1 MKLVRTMDRA
11 EERAGLE
18 DVGEQALMR
27 GLATAFP
34 FVRLGLSRSGIG
46 RRSDDRPHSSVG
58 NSPCRGPT
66 LTAARLMS
74 KVSDHIKP
82 PVVGAVSCVVQRPAS
97 KPVSLFDLGAR
108 FFVPT
113 RAAAGTPRAA
123 AVKAGRRGA
132 SAALSAVA
140 RLRAVGTI
148 SRPAPGVRTA
158 RLIAQMKADSSRAI
172 AVATMLGSLPLR
184 ISDRKR
190 PHNRVWAFQA
200 ISRTRLGA
208 AATFACF
215 SRPTRGGCR

>member
-1 MKLVRTMDRA
+1 
-11 EERAGLE
+11 
-18 DVGEQALMR
+18 MR

-34 FVRLGLSRSGIG
+34 FVRLGLSRSRIG

-58 NSPCRGPT
+58 HSPAGPT

-74 KVSDHIKP
+74 KVSDHIRP

-123 AVKAGRRGA
+123 AVKAGRRDA
-132 SAALSAVA
+132 SATRSAVA
-140 RLRAVGTI
+140 RPGLDGCEHGVTLWAVGTLRI
-148 SRPAPGVRTA
+148 SNPAPGARTS

-172 AVATMLGSLPLR
+172 AVATMFGSLPLR
-184 ISDRKR
+184 TSDRKR
-190 PHNRVWAFQA
+190 PHNRVWAFHA
-200 ISRTRLGA
+200 ISRTR
-208 AATFACF
+208 
-215 SRPTRGGCR
+215 